1 MYNLCLILFP
11 PYWWNRKMENL
22 CALVIKKKNT
32 KHIHMIVERAAKY
45 ILFDTFWISSF
56 GFNIINHKM

>member
-1 MYNLCLILFP
+1 
-11 PYWWNRKMENL
+11 MENL